1 VEIELKIDK
10 ALASLSDTVSRI
22 ASDERVQVIVQP
34 FVILGSDKNQNPG
47 SDSEKASGEKSV
59 ALRRPQKPAPG
70 LVSVSD
76 VAAQIGVTDDTIRK
90 WAREGKLSYV
100 RLSKVDIR
108 FRPEDIAEFISR
120 RLHQAKSIFR

>member
-59 ALRRPQKPAPG
+59 ALRRPQNQL
-70 LVSVSD
+70 LVWFPFQMSRLKSV
-76 VAAQIGVTDDTIRK
+76 
-90 WAREGKLSYV
+90 
-100 RLSKVDIR
+100 
-108 FRPEDIAEFISR
+108 
-120 RLHQAKSIFR
+120 